1 MRRCDLV
8 RFDRE
13 VVSDLLD
20 PGVDDWENWVG
31 IIIQIE
37 NEDFCKV
44 AWHDGIIRQE
54 FIENLEVV
62 NNVSQGE
69 TCLDL

>member
-1 MRRCDLV
+1 VRRCDLV

-13 VVSDLLD
+13 VVSDLLE

-54 FIENLEVV
+54 FIENLEVI
-62 NNVSQGE
+62 NE
-69 TCLDL
+69 KR

>member
-1 MRRCDLV
+1 MKRCDLV

-13 VVSDLLD
+13 VVSDLLE

-54 FIENLEVV
+54 FIENLEVI
-62 NNVSQGE
+62 NE
-69 TCLDL
+69 KR

>member
-1 MRRCDLV
+1 MRKGDLV
-8 RFDRE
+8 RFDKE
-13 VVSDLLD
+13 VVSHLLED
-20 PGVDDWENWVG
+20 NVDDWENWVG

-54 FIENLEVV
+54 FLEQLEVI
-62 NNVSQGE
+62 NA
-69 TCLDL
+69 DR

>member
-1 MRRCDLV
+1 VRRCDLV

-13 VVSDLLD
+13 VVSDLLE

-54 FIENLEVV
+54 FIENLEVI
-62 NNVSQGE
+62 NE
-69 TCLDL
+69 ER

>member
-1 MRRCDLV
+1 MRKSDLV

-13 VVSDLLD
+13 VVSDLLE

-54 FIENLEVV
+54 FIENLEVI
-62 NNVSQGE
+62 NE
-69 TCLDL
+69 KR

>member
-13 VVSDLLD
+13 VVSNLLE

-37 NEDFCKV
+37 NKDFCKV

-54 FIENLEVV
+54 FIENLEVI
-62 NNVSQGE
+62 NE
-69 TCLDL
+69 KR

>member
-13 VVSDLLD
+13 VVSDLLE

-54 FIENLEVV
+54 FIENLEVL
-62 NNVSQGE
+62 NA
-69 TCLDL
+69 DR

>member
-1 MRRCDLV
+1 MRKCDLV

-13 VVSDLLD
+13 IVSDLLD
-20 PGVDDWENWVG
+20 PGVDGWENWVG

-54 FIENLEVV
+54 FIENLEVI
-62 NNVSQGE
+62 NA
-69 TCLDL
+69 DR

>member
-13 VVSDLLD
+13 VVSDLLE

-54 FIENLEVV
+54 FIENLEVS
-62 NNVSQGE
+62 NE
-69 TCLDL
+69 KR

>member
-13 VVSDLLD
+13 VVSDLLE

-54 FIENLEVV
+54 FIENLEVI
-62 NNVSQGE
+62 NA
-69 TCLDL
+69 DR

>member
-1 MRRCDLV
+1 MKKNDLV

-13 VVSDLLD
+13 VVSDLLE
-20 PGVDDWENWVG
+20 PGIDDWENWVG

-54 FIENLEVV
+54 FIENLEVI
-62 NNVSQGE
+62 NE
-69 TCLDL
+69 ER

>member
-13 VVSDLLD
+13 VVSDLLE

-54 FIENLEVV
+54 FIENLEVI
-62 NNVSQGE
+62 NE
-69 TCLDL
+69 ER

>member
-13 VVSDLLD
+13 VVSDLVE

-54 FIENLEVV
+54 FIENLEVI
-62 NNVSQGE
+62 NE
-69 TCLDL
+69 KR

>member
-1 MRRCDLV
+1 MRKCDLV

-13 VVSDLLD
+13 IVSDLLD

-54 FIENLEVV
+54 FIENLEVL
-62 NNVSQGE
+62 NA
-69 TCLDL
+69 DR

>member
-13 VVSDLLD
+13 VVSDLLE

-54 FIENLEVV
+54 FIENLEVI
-62 NNVSQGE
+62 NE
-69 TCLDL
+69 KR